1 MTIMVLT
8 HRADLRAQ
16 IANSLETRGHQI
28 CIPDHRTDVTAKTKE
43 SHPDLVVLD
52 MYLDNPSGARV
63 LSDLRD
69 NGYEGAVIAMS
80 GPSKLVRDEHSR
92 RLHRIVQLP
101 VQIGTRF
108 DLSELET
115 AVMALHG
122 HREANRAV
130 NDMGVLKP

>member
-16 IANSLETRGHQI
+16 IANSLEIRGHQI

-115 AVMALHG
+115 AVDGAA
-122 HREANRAV
+122 R
-130 NDMGVLKP
+130 PS

>member
-16 IANSLETRGHQI
+16 IANLLETRGHQI

-92 RLHRIVQLP
+92 GLHRIVQLP
-101 VQIGTRF
+101 VQIDTRF
-108 DLSELET
+108 DLGELET
-115 AVMALHG
+115 AV
-122 HREANRAV
+122 
-130 NDMGVLKP
+130 DGVSQPS

>member
-16 IANSLETRGHQI
+16 ITNALETRGHQI
-28 CIPDHRTDVTAKTKE
+28 CIPHHRTDVTAKTKE

-52 MYLDNPSGARV
+52 MYLDDPSGARV

-80 GPSKLVRDEHSR
+80 GPSKLMRDEHSR
-92 RLHRIVQLP
+92 GLHRIVQLP

-108 DLSELET
+108 DLGELET
-115 AVMALHG
+115 AV
-122 HREANRAV
+122 
-130 NDMGVLKP
+130 DGVSQPS

>member
-1 MTIMVLT
+1 MIIMVLT

-115 AVMALHG
+115 AVDGAA
-122 HREANRAV
+122 R
-130 NDMGVLKP
+130 PS

>member
-1 MTIMVLT
+1 MNIMVLT

-28 CIPDHRTDVTAKTKE
+28 CIPDHQTDATAKTKE

-63 LSDLRD
+63 LSDLRHD
-69 NGYEGAVIAMS
+69 GYEGAVIAMS
-80 GPSKLVRDEHSR
+80 GASKVVSVEHSR

-108 DLSELET
+108 DLGELES
-115 AVMALHG
+115 AVDSLARPL
-122 HREANRAV
+122 
-130 NDMGVLKP
+130 